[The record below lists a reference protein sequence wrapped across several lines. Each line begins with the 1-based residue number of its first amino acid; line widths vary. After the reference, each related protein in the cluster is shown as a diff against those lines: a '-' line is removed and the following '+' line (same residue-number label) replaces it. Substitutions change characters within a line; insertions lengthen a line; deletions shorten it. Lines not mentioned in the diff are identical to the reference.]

1 MARRRQQLI
10 WLLPA
15 VVAGLAGAAAACLP
29 VRRPSV
35 ALEPD
40 VSLASYRMV
49 DVGPV
54 KDESGW
60 RFPEAYEI
68 TDSLR
73 SRLVD
78 RLRERGLVIAPR
90 DSARGTGVLRIE
102 SRLTFFRSGGMGLMM
117 EGPRTRC
124 RLTSILSD
132 GATGRRLG
140 EIHAEQDD
148 ELPPFMVLMTCARMV
163 ADEIDRQVR
172 GR

>member
-1 MARRRQQLI
+1 VLRMGI

-15 VVAGLAGAAAACLP
+15 LAAGAVACLP

-35 ALEPD
+35 ALEPGA
-40 VSLASYRMV
+40 SLTSYRRF

-54 KDESGW
+54 RDESGW

-73 SRLVD
+73 SRLVE
-78 RLRERGLVIAPR
+78 RLRERGLTIAPR
-90 DSARGTGVLRIE
+90 DSARGAGVLRIE

-124 RLTSILSD
+124 RLTSVLSD

-140 EIHAEQDD
+140 EIEAAQDD
-148 ELPPFMVLMTCARMV
+148 ELPPFMVLMFCARMV
-163 ADEIDRQVR
+163 ADEIDRRVR

>member
-1 MARRRQQLI
+1 MGI

-15 VVAGLAGAAAACLP
+15 LAVGAAAACLP

-35 ALEPD
+35 ELEPD
-40 VSLASYRMV
+40 ASLTSYRMF

-54 KDESGW
+54 RDESGW
-60 RFPEAYEI
+60 RFPEEYEI

-73 SRLVD
+73 SRLVE
-78 RLRERGLVIAPR
+78 RLRERGLTIAPH
-90 DSARGTGVLRIE
+90 DSTRGAGVLRIE
-102 SRLTFFRSGGMGLMM
+102 SRLTFFRSGGFGLMM

-124 RLTSILSD
+124 RLTSVLSD

-140 EIHAEQDD
+140 EIRAAQDD
-148 ELPPFMVLMTCARMV
+148 ELPPFMVLMSCARMV
-163 ADEIDRQVR
+163 VDEIDRRVR

>member
-1 MARRRQQLI
+1 MRRHRQHLI
-10 WLLPA
+10 RLLPV
-15 VVAGLAGAAAACLP
+15 VVAGVAGATCLP

-35 ALEPD
+35 DLEPE

-49 DVGPV
+49 DVAPV

-73 SRLVD
+73 SRLIE
-78 RLRERGLVIAPR
+78 RLRERGLTIAPR
-90 DSARGTGVLRIE
+90 DSARGPTVLRIE

-124 RLTSILSD
+124 RLTSVLSD

-140 EIHAEQDD
+140 EIRAADDD

-163 ADEIDRQVR
+163 ADEVDRQMR